1 MIMNSH
7 KKLSVILSQKQWNLR
22 LFSLFLL
29 TVVIVL
35 SSSCVAPPDQSDGLI
50 ENIPAVVNEPDYF
63 SLSILGDAYSES
75 ETWDLNFSANETDVV
90 LTTLALKDV
99 NVKATDST
107 YFQVLLA
114 EGDTI
119 LSVLIQS
126 DLVWSS
132 LDSIANIG
140 VPAIASFDGSN
151 FTGRLEYQL
160 LKNNNW

>member
-1 MIMNSH
+1 M
-7 KKLSVILSQKQWNLR
+7 ILSQKKWNLR

-29 TVVIVL
+29 KAVIVL
-35 SSSCVAPPDQSDGLI
+35 SSSCVAPPDQSDGLL

-119 LSVLIQS
+119 LSILIQS

-132 LDSIANIG
+132 LDSIAKIG
-140 VPAIASFDGSN
+140 VPAVASFDGSN

-160 LKNNNW
+160 LKNNN

>member
-1 MIMNSH
+1 MNSH

-35 SSSCVAPPDQSDGLI
+35 SSSCVAPPDQSDGLL

-99 NVKATDST
+99 NVKASDST

-119 LSVLIQS
+119 LSILIQS

>member
-7 KKLSVILSQKQWNLR
+7 KILAVILSQKQWNLR

-29 TVVIVL
+29 TAVIVL
-35 SSSCVAPPDQSDGLI
+35 SSSCVAPPDQSDGLL

-119 LSVLIQS
+119 LSILIQS

-132 LDSIANIG
+132 LDSIAKIG
-140 VPAIASFDGSN
+140 VPAVASFDGSN

-160 LKNNNW
+160 LKNNN

>member
-7 KKLSVILSQKQWNLR
+7 KKLAVILSQKQWNLR

-29 TVVIVL
+29 TAVIVL
-35 SSSCVAPPDQSDGLI
+35 SSSCVAPPDQSDGLL

-99 NVKATDST
+99 NVKATDTT

-119 LSVLIQS
+119 LSILIQS
-126 DLVWSS
+126 DLIWSS
-132 LDSIANIG
+132 LDSIAKIG
-140 VPAIASFDGSN
+140 VPAVASFDGSN

-160 LKNNNW
+160 LKNNN

>member
-1 MIMNSH
+1 MNFH
-7 KKLSVILSQKQWNLR
+7 KKLAVVLSQKQWNLR
-22 LFSLFLL
+22 LFFAMVMALL
-29 TVVIVL
+29 
-35 SSSCVAPPDQSDGLI
+35 SSCVAPPDQADGLL
-50 ENIPAVVNEPDYF
+50 ENIPAVVNELDYF

-99 NVKATDST
+99 NVKASDST

-119 LSVLIQS
+119 LSILIQS

-132 LDSIANIG
+132 LDSIAKIG
-140 VPAIASFDGSN
+140 VPAVATFDGSN

-160 LKNNNW
+160 LKNNN

>member
-1 MIMNSH
+1 MIMNFH
-7 KKLSVILSQKQWNLR
+7 KKLAVVLSQKQWNLR
-22 LFSLFLL
+22 LFFAMVMALL
-29 TVVIVL
+29 
-35 SSSCVAPPDQSDGLI
+35 SSCVAPPDQADGLL
-50 ENIPAVVNEPDYF
+50 ENIPAVVNELDYF

-99 NVKATDST
+99 NVKASDST

-119 LSVLIQS
+119 LSILIQS

-132 LDSIANIG
+132 LDSIAKIG
-140 VPAIASFDGSN
+140 VPAVATFDGSN

-160 LKNNNW
+160 LKNNN

>member
-1 MIMNSH
+1 MNSH

-35 SSSCVAPPDQSDGLI
+35 SSSCVAPPDQSDGLL

>member
-29 TVVIVL
+29 TAVIVL
-35 SSSCVAPPDQSDGLI
+35 SSSCVPPPDQSDGLL

-119 LSVLIQS
+119 LSILIQS

-132 LDSIANIG
+132 LDSIAKIG

-160 LKNNNW
+160 LKKNN

>member
-7 KKLSVILSQKQWNLR
+7 KILAVILSQKKWNLR

-29 TVVIVL
+29 KAVIVL
-35 SSSCVAPPDQSDGLI
+35 SSSCVAPPDQSDGLL

-119 LSVLIQS
+119 LSILIQS

-132 LDSIANIG
+132 LDSIAKIG
-140 VPAIASFDGSN
+140 VPAVASFDGSN

-160 LKNNNW
+160 LKNNN

>member
-1 MIMNSH
+1 MNSH

-119 LSVLIQS
+119 LSILIQS
-126 DLVWSS
+126 DLIWSS
-132 LDSIANIG
+132 LDSIAKIG
-140 VPAIASFDGSN
+140 VPAVASFDGSN

-160 LKNNNW
+160 LKNNN

>member
-1 MIMNSH
+1 MIMNFH
-7 KKLSVILSQKQWNLR
+7 KKIAKVFLPNQWNFCM
-22 LFSLFLL
+22 FSLFLL
-29 TVVIVL
+29 PVVMTL
-35 SSSCVAPPDQSDGLI
+35 SSSCVAPPDQLDGLL

-63 SLSILGDAYSES
+63 SLSILGDEYSES
-75 ETWDLNFSANETDVV
+75 KTWDLNFSANETDIV

-119 LSVLIQS
+119 LSLLIQS

-132 LDSIANIG
+132 LDSIAKIG

-160 LKNNNW
+160 LKNNY

>member
-1 MIMNSH
+1 MNSH
-7 KKLSVILSQKQWNLR
+7 KILAVILSQKQWNIR

-29 TVVIVL
+29 TVVIFL
-35 SSSCVAPPDQSDGLI
+35 SSSCVAPPYQSDGLL

-119 LSVLIQS
+119 LSILIQS

-132 LDSIANIG
+132 LDSIAKIG
-140 VPAIASFDGSN
+140 VPAVASFDCSN

-160 LKNNNW
+160 LKNNN

>member
-1 MIMNSH
+1 MNSH

-35 SSSCVAPPDQSDGLI
+35 SSSCVAPPDQSDGLL

-99 NVKATDST
+99 NVKATDTT

-119 LSVLIQS
+119 LSILIQS

-132 LDSIANIG
+132 LDSIAKIG

-160 LKNNNW
+160 LKKNN